1 MPELIIAIL
10 DHDLSI
16 YVYMYKVTHWGAGL
30 LDYKIYTMML

>member
-1 MPELIIAIL
+1 MPELLIAIL

-16 YVYMYKVTHWGAGL
+16 YVYMYTHWGAGL